1 MKISS
6 WLKIK
11 GGILIILSVL
21 NVLCM
26 IRLQSS
32 INEERATVARQAQLK
47 QLGNDMIMS
56 SDYMTQQIQRYVQ
69 LGDITYHQNYM
80 KEFEENKT
88 QDKIIE
94 QLTKLGAPKNELELV
109 LNAKDSALTLSETD
123 QSAIQAV
130 EAKDFEQARRLVF
143 GEFYYESKSI
153 INRYM
158 DQFQQTMN
166 ERLSKETA
174 AAKEAAQLM
183 MNITV
188 ILLCVTFVVLF
199 AIFVLVSRKIRP
211 LRIVNEKL
219 AELASNGG
227 DLTARL
233 TENTKDEVG
242 EISGSLNR
250 MLESMHKM
258 IKDISA
264 VSHNMLETSGKL
276 SSNTTNSAAAT
287 EEVSRRMQEISQG
300 ASVSVQNTVDS
311 SRAIEEMTTGVQ
323 RVAGSASELAASA
336 METERD
342 AEEGFNHMEKAKQQ
356 MSQIDQTVHESVAIV
371 TKLDERSS
379 HIQNMADTIAELAK
393 QTNLL
398 SLNASIEAAR
408 AGEHGRG
415 FAVVAGEIRKLA
427 EGSAQSADHIAE
439 LLQEI
444 RGGSAATVQ
453 AMSRITEE
461 VELGSHKM
469 SYASES
475 FHKILSA
482 TKLVTGQIQEVSA
495 ITEEMAAG
503 SEEIAASVAD
513 MASVAEQSLTGVRII
528 NEKTDA
534 QEELVREVSNLS
546 TGLRHEAE
554 QLEQLVRKFKI

>member
-26 IRLQSS
+26 IRLQNTV
-32 INEERATVARQAQLK
+32 NEERETVARQAQLK
-47 QLGNDMIMS
+47 QLGNDMIIS

-69 LGDITYHQNYM
+69 LGDTTYRENYM

-94 QLTKLGAPKNELELV
+94 KLTALGAPKNELELV
-109 LNAKDSALTLSETD
+109 LNAKDSSHTLSETD
-123 QSAIQAV
+123 QSAISAV
-130 EAKDFEQARRLVF
+130 DAKDFEQARRLVF

-158 DQFQQTMN
+158 DQFQHTMN
-166 ERLSKETA
+166 DRLNKETA

-188 ILLCVTFVVLF
+188 ILLCITFVVLF

-233 TENTKDEVG
+233 SENTRDEVG

-250 MLESMHKM
+250 MLESMHRM

-264 VSHNMLETSGKL
+264 ASRNMLETSGKL
-276 SSNTTNSAAAT
+276 SINTTNNTAAT
-287 EEVSRRMQEISQG
+287 EEVSHRMQEISQG

-356 MSQIDQTVHESVAIV
+356 MLQIDQTVHESVAIV

-427 EGSAQSADHIAE
+427 EGSAQSADHIAQ

-469 SYASES
+469 NYASES
-475 FHKILSA
+475 FHKILNA

-513 MASVAEQSLTGVRII
+513 MAGVAEQSLTGVRII

-534 QEELVREVSNLS
+534 QAELVREVSHLS
-546 TGLRHEAE
+546 TGLRHDAE
-554 QLEQLVRKFKI
+554 QLEQLVSKFKI